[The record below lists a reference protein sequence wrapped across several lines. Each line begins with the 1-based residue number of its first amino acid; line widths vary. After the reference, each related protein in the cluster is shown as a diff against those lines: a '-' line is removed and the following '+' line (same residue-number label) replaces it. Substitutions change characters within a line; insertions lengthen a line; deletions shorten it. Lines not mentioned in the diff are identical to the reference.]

1 MVTILAA
8 FSHIV
13 EFVISF
19 SFLKTVFH
27 IKSDFE
33 KKFLPYLSA
42 IILCFLEYAAYIVFD
57 STIINIFSFF
67 VTNLIL
73 SLVFFNTKVVSA
85 TLASIFLSI
94 ALTASEFLTM
104 SLLSLGLGGGIETY
118 KSSFLNFAITVIIGK
133 LIFYIITKMSEYAGF
148 YLHGDKNVRIPVF
161 LFLYPLTAIVI
172 LYVFWSVSVIYNP
185 SRAIGITIAL
195 ASFAILVSV
204 FLTFTFYSRT
214 SKKMDELYKEQSEAE
229 RIKTDTAYYAILDK
243 QNETLKM
250 ITHDEKNHLLAIK
263 AIANNTEVNEYIDKI
278 YGEIKESSLI
288 GNTDNKYLDLLLNK
302 YQSECESSSIDFD
315 YSIKTANLSFM
326 DSADLISM
334 MSNILDNAIESANKS
349 DAKTI
354 SLSINKNNNF
364 DILSCSNSCDCKPE
378 STGEDLKSTKA
389 QKGIHG
395 YGFKSIKRTAKKY
408 YGEVEWT
415 FDDLVNVF
423 TITIVFPHK

>member
-13 EFVISF
+13 EFIVSF

-27 IKSDFE
+27 IKADFE

-42 IILCFLEYAAYIVFD
+42 IILCFLEYVAYIVFN

-67 VTNLIL
+67 MANLIL

-148 YLHGDKNVRIPVF
+148 YLQGDKNVRIPVF

-172 LYVFWSVSVIYNP
+172 LYVFWSVSAIYNP
-185 SRAIGITIAL
+185 SRIISITIAI

-214 SKKMDELYKEQSEAE
+214 SKKMNELYKEQSEAE

-263 AIANNTEVNEYIDKI
+263 AIANNTEVNEYVDKI

-302 YQSECESSSIDFD
+302 YQSECESSNIDFD
-315 YSIKTANLSFM
+315 YLIKTANLSFM

-354 SLSINKNNNF
+354 SLSINRNNNF

-408 YGEVEWT
+408 DGEVEWT
-415 FDDLVNVF
+415 FNDLINAF